1 MTFPAAEPPTVS
13 SFNTNATSHL
23 VAMPAVV
30 NAGELLVCL
39 FSNDGAAVPAPPSGW
54 VRVWDLDNVQVRASV
69 FLKAAAGTEGGTS
82 PDFVTGVAE
91 RAAAQVYRV
100 RDWYGGTISGVENVG
115 YSVEG
120 SLAVDAAPNPPW
132 KQAGAW
138 GLDDT
143 FWIAFYAADG
153 DQTCTTY
160 PPDYMGGTF
169 TESDNNAESS
179 SLGSAWRQLTAQF
192 EHPGPFAIAAAEDWV
207 GVSIAIRPSNPGTG
221 TSIESQPRQ
230 HAQAITS

>member
-1 MTFPAAEPPTVS
+1 MTFPAADPPTVT
-13 SFNTNATSHL
+13 SFNANTTSHL
-23 VAMPAVV
+23 VAMPPVV
-30 NAGELLVCL
+30 LAGELLVCL
-39 FSNDGAAVPAPPSGW
+39 FSNDGAAVPAAPSGW

-69 FLKAAAGTEGGTS
+69 FMKAAAGTEGGTTI
-82 PDFVTGVAE
+82 DFVTGAVE

-143 FWIAFYAADG
+143 LWIAFYAADVNPA
-153 DQTCTTY
+153 CTAY
-160 PPDYMGGTF
+160 PPNYMGGTY
-169 TESDNNAESS
+169 TESDNNIEASS
-179 SLGSAWRQLTAQF
+179 MASAWRQLTAQF
-192 EHPGPFAIAAAEDWV
+192 EHPGPFALASAEDWV
-207 GVSIAIRPSNPGTG
+207 GVSIAIRPANPGTG
-221 TSIESQPRQ
+221 TSIDSQPRQ
-230 HAQAITS
+230 HVQAITS